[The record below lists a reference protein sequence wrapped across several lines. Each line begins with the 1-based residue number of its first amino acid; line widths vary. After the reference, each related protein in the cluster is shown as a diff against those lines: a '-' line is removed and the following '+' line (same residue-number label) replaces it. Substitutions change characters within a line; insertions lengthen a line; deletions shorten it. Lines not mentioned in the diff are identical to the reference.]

1 MRTNFVGSR
10 VLANCLMVSHS
21 IRFLVETRV
30 VVGGFDPVDVGNIDN
45 GIFCATGDKKS
56 SWITGSRLQG
66 VLDGGENRTELFL
79 SEERSPGSES
89 VGINP
94 DVEAQAIG
102 KTDLLKGEKIF
113 DALQFLGK
121 GDFFGRRAL
130 QGGFEDGVEMAQHFG
145 GLLVRR
151 GPGAE
156 AYDDIRRIFDV
167 DGDWSLTSGR
177 LLTRRRMK
185 KGGTCRHAR
194 Y

>member
-30 VVGGFDPVDVGNIDN
+30 VVGGFDPVDVGNIDS

-66 VLDGGENRTELFL
+66 VLDGGENRIELFL
-79 SEERSPGSES
+79 SEERSPGNES
-89 VGINP
+89 VGRNP

-177 LLTRRRMK
+177 LLTRRQMK